1 MARYRGGVAQY
12 SHAFDWGPGL
22 QVYGG
27 DEEIWTQ
34 MLQLFGQEIGTRCTT
49 LQQVS
54 HPAHNRLRMKLR
66 ACAQNMEAGKAKETR
81 ECAHL

>member
-34 MLQLFGQEIGTRCTT
+34 MLHLFGQEIGTRCTA

-54 HPAHNRLRMKLR
+54 CSPPGQPRLKLR